1 VHHPGRV
8 IGSVP
13 SLLPV
18 AAGSDEVSERD
29 DKHAIDFVVVRL
41 ECRAA
46 PRRGDEGE
54 DGNLAPGSEHHRQLA
69 EHVDGPGGEGHFFFG
84 LAQGRGER

>member
-1 VHHPGRV
+1 VHHPGGV
-8 IGSVP
+8 VASVP

-18 AAGSDEVSERD
+18 AAGSDELPELD
-29 DKHAIDFVVVRL
+29 DKEAIDLVGVRL
-41 ECRAA
+41 ECREA
-46 PRRGDEGE
+46 PRHGDEGK
-54 DGNLAPGSEHHRQLA
+54 DGNLAPGSEHHRQFS